1 MRALGIGLL
10 ALTLVAC
17 GGSDSE
23 ESGAASPA
31 GGTGGRSEAQAQP
44 WEEPGETADT
54 GSVTEEGQ
62 GSDAES
68 TGQTDAESVEAG
80 STSSVEETST
90 GSEDALAVED
100 TVTPEE
106 EDISATEDAVAVE
119 DTVTPEE
126 EDISATEDVAVAVPD
141 TTEEAEEEKDLSE
154 LDLNGS
160 IPVAALAP
168 PTFLAENYDGG
179 TRTEADLIGKPTVMW
194 FFPFAGT
201 PG

>member
-23 ESGAASPA
+23 ESGAVSPA
-31 GGTGGRSEAQAQP
+31 PETGGGGETQVQP
-44 WEEPGETADT
+44 WEEPGETADAEST
-54 GSVTEEGQ
+54 TEEAQ

-68 TGQTDAESVEAG
+68 TGQTDAESVEADA
-80 STSSVEETST
+80 TSSIEETST
-90 GSEDALAVED
+90 GS
-100 TVTPEE
+100 
-106 EDISATEDAVAVE
+106 EDAVAVE

-141 TTEEAEEEKDLSE
+141 TTEEVEEEKDLSE

-168 PTFLAENYDGG
+168 PTFLAENHDGG
-179 TRTEADLIGKPTVMW
+179 TRTEADLVGKPSVMW